1 MNSGKRT
8 PRRKLRAEL
17 GARDRRIMDEVIR
30 LRVLT
35 NEAVRAL
42 FMPTSSL
49 NAATKVTAR
58 LAKQGWLNSFEY
70 IDRCQYFVA
79 GLKTVQTFGIPTSR
93 VRPLGPQ
100 ALATHL
106 AMLDFVSRSTPRL
119 RVMTE
124 REIAEFVAS
133 EAETNRGIPHA
144 VEVADPSE
152 MLRLVR
158 VDLGGTPAHL
168 VSKLNADIR
177 SRVSNSQYASLVAA
191 KKLVL
196 VTLTATDTKK
206 SLIESTIRK
215 KSWPTGLRFS
225 VFVTP
230 VLCHLLGG
238 FKSNVH

>member
-1 MNSGKRT
+1 MNSGNRISKR
-8 PRRKLRAEL
+8 RLRAQL
-17 GARDRRIMDEVIR
+17 GARDRRIIDEVLR
-30 LRVLT
+30 LRVLS
-35 NEAVRAL
+35 NEAVHAL
-42 FMPTSSL
+42 FLPKSSL
-49 NAATKVTAR
+49 NATTKVTAR
-58 LAKQGWLNSFEY
+58 LVKQGWLNAYEF

-79 GLKTVQTFGIPTSR
+79 GPKTVQSFGVPTSR

-106 AMLDFVSRSTPRL
+106 AMLDFVSRSIPRL
-119 RVMTE
+119 QVMTD
-124 REIAEFVAS
+124 REIALLVAS
-133 EAETNRGIPHA
+133 EAESNRGIPHA
-144 VEVADPSE
+144 VELADSTK

-177 SRVSNSQYASLVAA
+177 SRVSNSQYANLIAA

-196 VTLTATDTKK
+196 VTLAPTETKK
-206 SLIESTIRK
+206 SLIETTIRR
-215 KSWPTGLRFS
+215 KSWPNGLRFS

-230 VLCHLLGG
+230 VLCQLLGG

>member
-1 MNSGKRT
+1 MSSGKRI
-8 PRRKLRAEL
+8 PKRKLRAEL
-17 GARDRRIMDEVIR
+17 GARDRRIIDEVIR

-35 NEAVRAL
+35 NESVRSL
-42 FMPTSSL
+42 FLPSSSL
-49 NAATKVTAR
+49 NATTKVTAR
-58 LAKQGWLNSFEY
+58 LVKQGWLNSYEFM
-70 IDRCQYFVA
+70 DRCQYFVA
-79 GLKTVQTFGIPTSR
+79 GSKIVQTFGAPTSR

-106 AMLDFVSRSTPRL
+106 AMLEFVSRSLPRL
-119 RVMTE
+119 RVMTD
-124 REIAEFVAS
+124 REIALLVAS
-133 EAETNRGIPHA
+133 EAEGSRGIPHA
-144 VEVADPSE
+144 IGLDDSTE

-196 VTLTATDTKK
+196 VTLTATETKK
-206 SLIESTIRK
+206 SLIETTIRK
-215 KSWPTGLRFS
+215 KSWPSGLRFS

-230 VLCHLLGG
+230 VLCQLLGG
-238 FKSNVH
+238 LKSNGR

>member
-1 MNSGKRT
+1 MNSGKQSPKRQ
-8 PRRKLRAEL
+8 LRADL
-17 GARDRRIMDEVIR
+17 GARDRRIIDELIR
-30 LRVLT
+30 LRALS
-35 NEAVRAL
+35 NESVRAR

-58 LAKQGWLNSFEY
+58 LAKQGWLNPFVF

-79 GLKTVQTFGIPTSR
+79 GPKTVQTFGLPTSR

-100 ALATHL
+100 ALATRL
-106 AMLDFVSRSTPRL
+106 AMLDFVSRSMPRL
-119 RVMTE
+119 QVMTE
-124 REIAEFVAS
+124 REIAMLVS
-133 EAETNRGIPHA
+133 SGAEISRGIPHA
-144 VEVADPSE
+144 VETDVPSE
-152 MLRLVR
+152 MLRLIR

-168 VSKLNADIR
+168 VAKLSADIR
-177 SRVSNSQYASLVAA
+177 SRVSNSHYASMVAA

-206 SLIESTIRK
+206 SLIETTIRK

-230 VLCHLLGG
+230 VLCQLFGG
-238 FKSNVH
+238 FKSNVR

>member
-1 MNSGKRT
+1 MNSGKRIQK
-8 PRRKLRAEL
+8 RQLRADL
-17 GARDRRIMDEVIR
+17 GARDRRIIDEVIR

-35 NEAVRAL
+35 NESVRAL
-42 FMPTSSL
+42 FLPTSGL

-58 LAKQGWLNSFEY
+58 LAKQGWLNPFEF

-79 GLKTVQTFGIPTSR
+79 GQKTVQTFGIPTSR

-100 ALATHL
+100 ALASHL

-124 REIAEFVAS
+124 REIALLVSNEV
-133 EAETNRGIPHA
+133 ETNRGIPHA
-144 VEVADPSE
+144 VEMTGSSQ

-168 VSKLNADIR
+168 VSKLNSDIR
-177 SRVSNSQYASLVAA
+177 SRVANSQYASLVAG

-196 VTLTATDTKK
+196 VTLTATETKK
-206 SLIESTIRK
+206 SLIETTIRK
-215 KSWPTGLRFS
+215 KSWPSGLRFS
-225 VFVTP
+225 VFVAP
-230 VLCHLLGG
+230 VLCQLLGG
-238 FKSNVH
+238 LKSNGG

>member
-1 MNSGKRT
+1 MNSGKRISK
-8 PRRKLRAEL
+8 RQLKGEL
-17 GARDRRIMDEVIR
+17 GARDRRIIDEVIR
-30 LRVLT
+30 LRALT
-35 NEAVRAL
+35 NESVRARFL
-42 FMPTSSL
+42 PTSGL
-49 NAATKVTAR
+49 NATTKVTAR
-58 LAKQGWLNSFEY
+58 LVKRGWLNSFEF
-70 IDRCQYFVA
+70 IERCQYFVA
-79 GLKTVQTFGIPTSR
+79 GPKTVQTFGIPTSR

-124 REIAEFVAS
+124 REIGLFVAS

-144 VEVADPSE
+144 IEMDDPSA
-152 MLRLVR
+152 MLRLIR

-215 KSWPTGLRFS
+215 KSWPNGLRFS

-230 VLCHLLGG
+230 VLCQLLGG